1 MAEQESSLSKGLGLP
16 SVFCIA
22 SGAMISS
29 GLFVLPGIAFG
40 KAGPSTIIAYLIAG
54 LLSLPGML
62 SIAEMATAMPK
73 AGADCFTVIRSMGP
87 GVGTVAG
94 LLSWFSL
101 SMKSAFALI
110 GVSLLMAAIT
120 VLNMHTVAVVGCAV
134 FLTINL
140 VGVREAG
147 RLQVL
152 LATLLF
158 ILLGVYIAFGL
169 KSVNVESFSPFV
181 PHGLR
186 SMFSVTGYVFISYA
200 GLLKIASV
208 AEEIRNPSRNIPL
221 GMMSALL
228 VVTIFYSLVVFVT
241 VGVLPAS
248 ELAGSQTPI
257 SDGAAAFM
265 GRPGYIALTVAGM
278 LALLTTANAGIMT
291 AARSLVP
298 LSRDNLFPEVFSRI
312 NKRFGTPHNALL
324 LTGAFIVA
332 SVFLKLDL
340 LVEAASIV
348 LILTN
353 VLACISV
360 LILHESGLQNYRP
373 EFRAPLYPW
382 LQAAG
387 LIGYGFVLL
396 EMGAEAYFITILISL
411 AGFCT
416 YWFYGRKRVQRESAL
431 LHLIE
436 RITARELVSGTL
448 ESELK
453 GIVLERDE
461 VTLDRFD
468 QIVEECP
475 VLDIE
480 ETMEVDEFFDLA
492 GQKLAER
499 MDEDSDRI
507 SKALKEREKDGSTV
521 LTPNL
526 AVPHIVI
533 DGDHEFEV
541 LLARCRDGV
550 RFSEEAQEVKAVFVL
565 VGTKDERN
573 FYLNALSAI
582 AQVAGH
588 MEFMDRWRNARG
600 PQGLRD
606 VVVLGKRSRS

>member
-588 MEFMDRWRNARG
+588 MEFMDRWMNARG

>member
-492 GQKLAER
+492 GQKLAES

-588 MEFMDRWRNARG
+588 MEFMDRWMNARG

>member
-101 SMKSAFALI
+101 SMKSAFAVI
-110 GVSLLMAAIT
+110 GVSVFAAAIANI
-120 VLNMHTVAVVGCAV
+120 NMYTVAIAGCAV

-152 LATLLF
+152 LATFMF

-169 KSVNVESFSPFV
+169 KSVDVEKFSPFV

-200 GLLKIASV
+200 GLLTIASV

-241 VGVLPAS
+241 VGVMPAS
-248 ELAGSQTPI
+248 ELAGSRTPI

-265 GRPGYIALTVAGM
+265 GRPGYIALTVAAM

-298 LSRDNLFPEVFSRI
+298 LSRDNLFPEVFSRV
-312 NKRFGTPHNALL
+312 NKRFGTPHNALF
-324 LTGAFIVA
+324 LTGTFIVA
-332 SVFLKLDL
+332 AVFLKLEL

-348 LILTN
+348 LILAN

-360 LILHESGLQNYRP
+360 LILNESGLQNYRP
-373 EFRAPLYPW
+373 RFRAPLYPW

-492 GQKLAER
+492 GQKLAES

-588 MEFMDRWRNARG
+588 IEFMDQWMSARG